1 MEIQLSVEVYKQL
14 YKPGRVLVLIILSFS
29 VYTESSAF
37 QEAERDPVVWNVS
50 FEGNENY
57 RGMVLRQV
65 IGTSPPSFIQ
75 KRIGRVSES
84 LLNEME
90 LRRDVVR
97 LERYYQRRGYHNVS
111 VSVEVESRKREHRKN
126 VIFFIRESEP
136 IRISSSNVIIDAP
149 DQVKNEILAS
159 RGYDRALSRHIF
171 RSGHRLQ
178 PIHMPDVEGLFLQ
191 TLENLGYAWPEVEIH
206 TVVDSLSSSAEVE
219 ILLKPDTKTFFSEFI
234 IDGDLSV
241 PENVLLR
248 QTDIRE
254 GDPYSGN
261 VMQNAQRS
269 VFNHHLF
276 RFATITL
283 PEQERDSSLTVLI
296 RVREHLPRTFEASV
310 GVGREEIIRGQV
322 AWRHR
327 NINGS
332 GHRYGINLR
341 ASFIGQRASTDY
353 LIPYIFNSKS
363 SNVSTLFGIHRLEPS
378 YELLQAGLNS
388 SLIYQKSRNQ
398 TASLS
403 YEYSINEELS
413 RDQGAK
419 LPKNILSYN
428 ISSFIISGYYSEGLS
443 RDPRGWVLQPSVEI
457 SSTFGEAD
465 FKFQK
470 FNLDVRRYTPVRQST
485 TIAARVNAGKIFYTQ
500 ADDLPSNIRYFSGG
514 TSSVRGWNR
523 QELGPSI
530 PSFDEEGVF
539 DTYVPIGGR
548 AAFSFNIELRQQL
561 TSIFPNFGIALF
573 LDGGQVWDHI
583 EALNERPVQFGA
595 GGGIRYQSPI
605 GPVRVDI
612 GYKLNP
618 TDEDLNIFEG
628 TDYGSRFSRIGI
640 HFSIGQAF

>member
-1 MEIQLSVEVYKQL
+1 MKIQLSVEFYKRL
-14 YKPGRVLVLIILSFS
+14 YKPGRVLLLIILLSS

-37 QEAERDPVVWNVS
+37 QDAERDPIVWNVS

-57 RGMVLRQV
+57 GGMVLRQV
-65 IGTSPPSFIQ
+65 IGTSPPSFVQ
-75 KRIGRVSES
+75 KRLGRVSES
-84 LLNEME
+84 LLNETE

-126 VIFFIRESEP
+126 VTFIIRESEP

-149 DQVKNEILAS
+149 DQVKNEIREA
-159 RGYDRALSRHIF
+159 REFERALSRHNY
-171 RSGHRLQ
+171 RTGNRLQ
-178 PIHMPDVEGLFLQ
+178 PIQLPDVEGLFLQ
-191 TLENLGYAWPEVEIH
+191 TLENLGYAWPEVEIQ
-206 TVVDSLSSSAEVE
+206 TDVDSLSSRADVE
-219 ILLKPDTKTFFSEFI
+219 IHLKPNSKTFFSEFI

-248 QTDIRE
+248 QTDIRV
-254 GDPYSGN
+254 GDPYSRSD
-261 VMQNAQRS
+261 MQNAQRS

-283 PEQERDSSLTVLI
+283 PEQERDSTLTALI
-296 RVREHLPRTFEASV
+296 RVREHLPRTFEASA
-310 GVGREEIIRGQV
+310 GVGREEIVRGQV

-378 YELLQAGLNS
+378 YELLQVGLNS
-388 SLIYQKSRNQ
+388 SMIYQLARNQ

-413 RDQGAK
+413 RDQGAN
-419 LPKNILSYN
+419 LPENILSYN

-470 FNLDVRRYTPVRQST
+470 INLDLRRYTPVTQST
-485 TIAARVNAGKIFYTQ
+485 TIAARVTAGKIFYTQ
-500 ADDLPSNIRYFSGG
+500 SDVLPSNIRYFSGG
-514 TSSVRGWNR
+514 TNSVRGWNR

-548 AAFSFNIELRQQL
+548 AVFSFNIELRQQF
-561 TSIFPNFGIALF
+561 TSIFPNFGMAMF
-573 LDGGQVWDHI
+573 LDGGQVWDNI
-583 EALNERPVQFGA
+583 EALNERPLQFGA

-605 GPVRVDI
+605 GPVRIDI

-628 TDYGSRFSRIGI
+628 KDFGSRFSRIGI